1 MSETFKSALAPDYS
15 EFDKFPLSYA
25 QERLWFLDQLE
36 PNSPAYIIPAALRI
50 SGLLDLAAL
59 HSTFNQIVAR
69 HESLRTSFSII
80 DSRPVQIIAPSRS
93 HLLDF
98 TDLSHLD
105 HFERERRASS
115 IATDEAHRPFD
126 LSRDHLLRTK
136 LLKLADLDH
145 VLILTMHHIISD
157 GWSIS
162 VFIREIAAIYSA
174 LVNGQQ
180 PRLDKLEI
188 QYADYAAWQREW
200 LEGQQMDSQ
209 LKYWRQQLGS
219 EIRSLELPTDKVRP
233 ARASYRGG
241 REYAKVSPEV
251 SRKLREMSKRES
263 VTVYMLVMAAYKV
276 MLMRVSGQEDVRVGT
291 PIAGRNR
298 SEVEGLIGF
307 FVNTLVMRTDL
318 SGNPSFRDLLKRV
331 KKVAV
336 EAYAHQDL
344 PFEKLVEELQPE
356 RDLSRSPLFQVTFA
370 LQGNLL
376 PSIELPGLTIAPLDI
391 IKETAKFDLNLS
403 VSDTDDGFL
412 AGLVYKTDL
421 FEPATITRL
430 LQHFK
435 NLLEG
440 IVANPDER
448 IWDLPLLTPAER
460 HQLIVDW
467 NNTRTG
473 IPNDYCI
480 HELFEAQVE
489 ATPNALAVAFK
500 DERITYRELNL
511 RANQLAHHLQDFGVG
526 PEVPVGLYME
536 RSVEMLVGLLG
547 VLKAGAA
554 YVPIDPAYPAKRV
567 RFMLDD
573 IKAPVLLTQ
582 QRLAQALPLNEAQL
596 ICLDSDWEFIAG
608 SGDHNPASRVTSQ
621 NLAYV
626 IYTSGSTGQPK
637 GVMVEHKSVCNL
649 AKAQIQ
655 AFDIQPSSQVLQFAA
670 SSFDASVSE
679 IFTTLLKGATLWL
692 STQERLLP
700 GSDLIELLQESAITT
715 VTFPPTV
722 LATLPDE
729 LLPHLHTIV
738 AAGEACSSD
747 IVRRWAKGRRFLNAY
762 GPTET
767 TVCATIAEVFDG
779 SRRPPIGTPIANAQ
793 VYVLDRGQQPV
804 PVGVIGEIYVGGAGV
819 ARGYMNSAKL
829 TAERFIPDAFSQEPG
844 ARLYRTG
851 DLARYLPDR
860 NIEYVG
866 RLDHQVKI
874 RGYRIELAEIEE
886 ALKQHSGVEDA
897 VVLAQKGAHE
907 ESRLAAYVVAR
918 QQPAPT
924 INNLRDFLSERL
936 PEYMVPPAFV
946 LLDKLP
952 LTPNGKVDRR
962 ALLALELG
970 RPEGNKPYQAPRTE
984 LEILLAKIWQ
994 EILSIESPGVYDN
1007 FFDLGGDSIRGAIFI
1022 NEIQNRLGEV
1032 VYVVALFDA
1041 PTIAEFADYLAERY
1055 PVAVSKIC
1063 GVQISPDS
1071 RDVSQ
1076 KINEIKVAHVR
1087 GLIETSRGPDRS
1099 EQRTSAKNPPA
1110 IFVLSPP
1117 RSGSTLLRVML
1128 GGNPSLFA
1136 PPELELLGFTTLEER
1151 RRELT
1156 GRFSFWLEGTIRAV
1170 MQIKGCDL
1178 EEARKVIE
1186 QCEDDGST
1194 VQEFYAQMQGWLED
1208 KKLVDKTPSYALDM
1222 ETLKRA
1228 EKYFDNALYI
1238 HLLRHPC
1245 GMIKSFEN
1253 AKLEQVFFRY
1263 KHDYTSREIAEI
1275 IWVIS
1280 QQNILN
1286 FLNEIP
1292 RQRQLS
1298 VRFEDLVTAPEKTLA
1313 GLCEFLGV
1321 EPHETC
1327 CGPTMTRDRE

>member
-1 MSETFKSALAPDYS
+1 MSETFKSALVADDN

-50 SGLLDLAAL
+50 SGQLDVPAL
-59 HSTFNQIVAR
+59 HNTFNLIVGR

-80 DSRPVQIIAPSRS
+80 DSQPVQVIAPSS
-93 HLLDF
+93 HHALDI
-98 TDLSHLD
+98 TDLSDLEPT
-105 HFERERRASS
+105 ERERRATE
-115 IATDEAHRPFD
+115 ITYDLAHKPFD
-126 LSRDHLLRTK
+126 LRRDALLRTT
-136 LLKLADLDH
+136 LLKMGELDH
-145 VLILTMHHIISD
+145 VLIVTMHHIVSD
-157 GWSIS
+157 GWSMG
-162 VFIREIAAIYSA
+162 VMIREVAEIYSA
-174 LVNGQQ
+174 LVKGEGSKQ
-180 PRLDKLEI
+180 EEMVI
-188 QYADYAAWQREW
+188 QYADYAAWQRGW
-200 LEGQQMDSQ
+200 LEGEEMERQMR
-209 LKYWRQQLGS
+209 YWRGQLGG
-219 EIRSLELPTDKVRP
+219 EVRSLELPLDRVRP
-233 ARASYRGG
+233 TRQNYRGG
-241 REYAKVSPEV
+241 REYAKLSQEV
-251 SRKLREMSKRES
+251 RGKLREMSRRES
-263 VTVYMLVMAAYKV
+263 VTEYMLLLGAYKV
-276 MLMRVSGQEDVRVGT
+276 MLMRVSGEEDVRVGT

-298 SEVEGLIGF
+298 KDIEGLIGF

-318 SGNPSFRDLLKRV
+318 SGNPTFRELLKRV

-376 PSIELPGLTIAPLDI
+376 PRIELPGVTIAPWDI

-403 VSDTDDGFL
+403 VTDTGDGFT
-412 AGLVYKTDL
+412 AGLVYKSDL
-421 FEPATITRL
+421 FEPATITRM

-435 NLLEG
+435 NLLEA
-440 IVANPDER
+440 IVANPDQR

-467 NNTRTG
+467 NDTRTD

-489 ATPNALAVAFK
+489 RTPAALAVAFK
-500 DERITYRELNL
+500 DERLTYRELNL

-536 RSVEMLVGLLG
+536 RSVETLVGLLG
-547 VLKAGAA
+547 ILKAGAA

-567 RFMLDD
+567 HFMLDD

-582 QRLAQALPLNEAQL
+582 KRLADALPLNEAQL
-596 ICLDSDWEFIAG
+596 ICLDSDWEFIAR

-637 GVMVEHKSVCNL
+637 GVMVEHRSVCNL
-649 AKAQIQ
+649 AYAQIQ
-655 AFDIQPSSQVLQFAA
+655 AFDIQPSSHVLQFAA
-670 SSFDASVSE
+670 ISFDATVSE

-700 GSDLIELLQESAITT
+700 GSDLIELLQEGAITT

-729 LLPHLHTIV
+729 VLPHLHTIV

-767 TVCATIAEVFDG
+767 TVCATIAEVVDD

-819 ARGYMNSAKL
+819 ARGYMNRAEL
-829 TAERFIPDAFSQEPG
+829 TAERFIPDDFSREPG
-844 ARLYRTG
+844 ARLYKTG
-851 DLARYLPDR
+851 DLARYLSDG

-897 VVLAQKGAHE
+897 VVLARKDAHDE
-907 ESRLAAYVVAR
+907 GRLAAYVVAR
-918 QQPAPT
+918 QQPKPT
-924 INNLRDFLSERL
+924 INDLRDFLSERL

-970 RPEGNKPYQAPRTE
+970 RPEGDKPYQAPRTE

-994 EILSIESPGVYDN
+994 EILGIESLGIYDN

-1022 NEIQNRLGEV
+1022 NELQNMLGEV

-1055 PVAVSKIC
+1055 PVAVSKVC
-1063 GVQISPDS
+1063 GVQVSPDG

-1076 KINEIKVAHVR
+1076 RIDEIKVAHVR
-1087 GLIETSRGPDRS
+1087 ALIETSRAPEKN
-1099 EQRTSAKNPPA
+1099 EQHASAKNPPA

-1186 QCEDDGST
+1186 QCEDDGLT
-1194 VQEFYAQMQGWLED
+1194 TQEFYAQMQGWLEG

-1222 ETLKRA
+1222 ATLRRA

-1238 HLLRHPC
+1238 NLLRHPC

-1280 QQNILN
+1280 QQNILK
-1286 FLNEIP
+1286 FLDEIP
-1292 RQRQLS
+1292 QHRQLS
-1298 VRFEDLVTAPEKTLA
+1298 VRFEDLVTEPEKILA
-1313 GLCEFLGV
+1313 GLCEFLGI
-1321 EPHETC
+1321 EPHET
-1327 CGPTMTRDRE
+1327 